1 MGAFWDLFGLAVFGE
16 DIRPNQR
23 SKSPIWSILVKLISY
38 SVILGGSLVLFAPIT
53 VSDTN
58 LTLRSRA

>member
-1 MGAFWDLFGLAVFGE
+1 MGALWDLFGLAGFGE

-38 SVILGGSLVLFAPIT
+38 TVLLGLVLFLFAPMIFE
-53 VSDTN
+53 N
-58 LTLRSRA
+58 

>member
-1 MGAFWDLFGLAVFGE
+1 MGAFWDLFGLAFFGE

-38 SVILGGSLVLFAPIT
+38 SVILGAILFLFAPIIFG
-53 VSDTN
+53 N
-58 LTLRSRA
+58 